1 MLLVGD
7 PHMDKCFGWW
17 CSYGSCSL
25 PQIVTSKWVACHHQT
40 RIRISVRRFTPANT
54 GLDKPSTYPE
64 LGSSFKAS
72 FMKSAL
78 WFFAKIAMEIP
89 EKHPDEILFHSESS
103 YLMLVGYLNWLP
115 KFELEYGGILDST
128 VCQITIRHF
137 RIQCCVWLRFAT
149 TISMQLFFRWI
160 TLISCSQRLM
170 VRTPGGTQRN
180 FLTILI

>member
-72 FMKSAL
+72 LWRVPCGSLPKLPWKSRRNILMKFCFIQKVLIWCWLGIWTGSQNL
-78 WFFAKIAMEIP
+78 SWSMVGYWGYWIQLFAKSQFTTLGFNAASDCDLP
-89 EKHPDEILFHSESS
+89 LLYLCSFFSDGSLWYLVHRDWWYGRLVGHSET
-103 YLMLVGYLNWLP
+103 
-115 KFELEYGGILDST
+115 F
-128 VCQITIRHF
+128 
-137 RIQCCVWLRFAT
+137 
-149 TISMQLFFRWI
+149 
-160 TLISCSQRLM
+160 
-170 VRTPGGTQRN
+170 
-180 FLTILI
+180 